1 MLASRV
7 KTWLS
12 SPRFPAVAV
21 LIACILS
28 LPTLRT
34 RLVADDLWHRAMMR
48 NDARWLPVSGSP
60 MTLFTFASGSPEE
73 GARVLESGFAP
84 WWTPPGLRLALFRPL
99 ASLTHALDYT
109 LWPTSPWV
117 MHAQSIAWYALV
129 VWLAARLYRRWL
141 GSISPLAAGIAALFY
156 AIDHTH
162 GLPVGWIA
170 NRNALIATA
179 FSLAALLLHDAGAR
193 RARPGVLPFAAAA
206 SLGLALAS
214 GESAVATLAYLAAH
228 ALFLD
233 ERPVGARVRS
243 LAPAA
248 AIVGVWI
255 AVYRAGDFGAR
266 GSGVYTDP
274 AQAPLAFLGGLGAH
288 VPLLLGAELGAPLP
302 DAYAFASPA
311 GKAVFIAL
319 ALAVLAWASLV
330 TLRMLR
336 AGDARVRRASRFFA
350 SASVLAVVPST
361 ATFPSGR
368 LLFLA
373 GFGLVALLAMTCA
386 GAIERAP
393 WAAAASGR
401 PARVVR
407 AYAAWTWLGH
417 LVLAPF
423 LFLLGAHSIVIL
435 DDVIRQLA
443 TGIPADG
450 SARDKRIV
458 LVNAPDTAFAY
469 YLVITHLEDGGS
481 PPERMLLM
489 TGNRRDVRLSRTGEK
504 SFVVHEDGGF
514 YRTGTEL
521 LFRGLSPPLPAGTRV
536 ALSDVTI
543 TVTHTTDDG
552 VPDEAS
558 FVFANDLETSYL
570 FRQWQGKALVPFEL
584 PAVGETVRFPG
595 RVPDLL

>member
-1 MLASRV
+1 MLALRL

-21 LIACILS
+21 LIACVLS

-34 RLVADDLWHRAMMR
+34 RLVADDLWHRAMIQK
-48 NDARWLPVSGSP
+48 DVRWLPVAGSP
-60 MTLFTFASGSPEE
+60 TTLFTFASGSAEE

-84 WWTPPGLRLALFRPL
+84 WWMTPGLRIALFRPL

-109 LWPTSPWV
+109 LWPTSPWL
-117 MHAQSIAWYALV
+117 MHAQSIVWYAIV

-141 GSISPLAAGIAALFY
+141 GPISPLAAGIATLFY

-170 NRNALIATA
+170 NRNALIAAA
-179 FSLAALLLHDAGAR
+179 FSLAALSLHDTGAR
-193 RARPGVLPFAAAA
+193 RARPGALPFAAAA

-214 GESAVATLAYLAAH
+214 GESASATIAYLAAH

-233 ERPVGARVRS
+233 GRPAGARLRS
-243 LAPAA
+243 LVPAA
-248 AIVGVWI
+248 AIVVVWI
-255 AVYRAGDFGAR
+255 VVYRAGDFGAR

-274 AQAPLAFLGGLGAH
+274 TQAPLAFLAGLGAH
-288 VPLLLGAELGAPLP
+288 VPLLLGAELGAPIP
-302 DAYAFASPA
+302 DGYPFAPPA
-311 GKAVFIAL
+311 GKAVFLGL
-319 ALAVLAWASLV
+319 ALAVLVWAV
-330 TLRMLR
+330 VVVARMLR
-336 AGDARVRRASRFFA
+336 AGDARVRRTSRFFA
-350 SASVLAVVPST
+350 CASVLAVVPST
-361 ATFPSGR
+361 ATFPSSR

-373 GFGLVALLAMTCA
+373 GFGLVALLAMTSA

-393 WAAAASGR
+393 WAAAADGR

-407 AYAAWTWLGH
+407 AYAAWSWLGH
-417 LVLAPF
+417 LVLAPV

-435 DDVIRQLA
+435 DGIVRDLA
-443 TGIPADG
+443 AGIPADG
-450 SARDKRIV
+450 SARDKRVV

-469 YLVITHLEDGGS
+469 YLVITHLEDGAT

-489 TGNRRDVRLSRTGEK
+489 TGNLRDVRLSRTGEK

-521 LFRGLSPPLPAGTRV
+521 LFRDLSPSLPAGRSV
-536 ALSDVTI
+536 ALSDVTV

-552 VPDEAS
+552 IPDEAS
-558 FVFANDLETSYL
+558 FVFTNDLETSYL
-570 FRQWQGKALVPFEL
+570 FRQWKGKALVPFEL

-595 RVPDLL
+595 RVPDLF